1 MAENSF
7 QKEWDSPEISTIA
20 ELAANLVYRLPGCD
34 DVMIR
39 FTLREA
45 YGEFC
50 RLSNALVTVREI
62 PLEAGETLYPLS
74 NMIPDGRVEC
84 VRKVSTAYGQMLCEG
99 LDYRIST
106 GVPPALSIME
116 RFLPKDGAEE
126 TSIAV
131 ECLEMPNSGSER
143 VPKWFI
149 RKYGDAISAGA
160 LVRLFSMTGKAWSD
174 PAQARIELVRWEGY
188 VAAARLGGM
197 SGSQFGNGRFNPVDT
212 SEML

>member
-50 RLSNALVTVREI
+50 RLSNALVTVRKI
-62 PLEAGETLYPLS
+62 SLEAGETLYPLS
-74 NMIPDGRVEC
+74 NMIPDCRVEC
-84 VRKVSTAYGQMLCEG
+84 VRGVRLHGSVIREG
-99 LDYRIST
+99 FDYQVIAGIS
-106 GVPPALSIME
+106 PALKVNASALPSKDGEE
-116 RFLPKDGAEE
+116 RFLD
-126 TSIAV
+126 V

-174 PAQARIELVRWEGY
+174 PTQARIELGRWEGY
-188 VAAARLGGM
+188 VAGARLGSM
-197 SGSQFGNGRFNPVDT
+197 SGSSCGNGRFNAVDM
-212 SEML
+212 SEVL